1 MADQTAE
8 KTDRLQT
15 LHLALFLIGGACAGT
30 GIVNLLGAFGA
41 PSGDMNQNFAVIGA
55 DALDNIGA
63 GPTFDFAI
71 PLVVVGVLCLIF
83 ANAIAWRKT
92 GGY

>member
-1 MADQTAE
+1 MADHTAE
-8 KTDRLQT
+8 ENDRIQP

-41 PSGDMNQNFAVIGA
+41 PSGDMNQNFSVIGA
-55 DALDNIGA
+55 DALDNLGA

-71 PLVVVGVLCLIF
+71 PLLVVGVLCLIF

>member
-1 MADQTAE
+1 MLFRS

>member
-1 MADQTAE
+1 MADHSAE
-8 KTDRLQT
+8 ETDRVQP

-30 GIVNLLGAFGA
+30 GIVNMLGAFAA
-41 PSGDMNQNFAVIGA
+41 PSGDMNQNFAVVGS
-55 DALDNIGA
+55 DALDNIAA

-71 PLVVVGVLCLIF
+71 PLLVVGVLCLIF